1 MELEA
6 KLPVK
11 VVTGIICAAAQEKFN
26 SFTVNWH
33 YYITVL
39 LQNPYQKKKKKEKLK
54 ISDLLLILYVDTGIG
69 YVHLKC

>member
-39 LQNPYQKKKKKEKLK
+39 LQNPYQKKKKKKLK
-54 ISDLLLILYVDTGIG
+54 INDLLLIGIG
-69 YVHLKC
+69 YAHLKC